1 MRVNLSISLALT
13 AMLLPLSCSK
23 TDVQEGAGSLPGNRV
38 LELTVGSGPATKA
51 SAGKTA
57 WIPGRD
63 KILVSFAQPTES
75 GIAISEGFYNIKNS
89 DGGTEPDGKPILW
102 QNTNPASI
110 YAWYWMSSNISEE
123 LYISDQS
130 TPDRFK
136 YYDVLSASVSDVEF
150 GTRPNLNFSHALAKI
165 RILWRDESL
174 LRPSYWRPA
183 VRATNPKFFSN
194 SLEISLEKES
204 TGLYALKAGGN
215 AGWII
220 PYETEQMTWECLIPA
235 QTISGTAIKLMLQ
248 KGDETPYESAVLI
261 EETTFEAGKTYSYT
275 LVSDPMNSKVEVAV
289 SNIHDWSTE
298 ENGGNLTLKE
308 LVRLETAPAK
318 DGVIRIEKDADITG
332 ETENT
337 VEIAD
342 GCKVDLWGVK
352 IHGGI
357 ITEGNVTLNVHGY
370 DNLVETS
377 EDGMPG
383 IWPKSG
389 GTLTIKGTEEFRQQ
403 WSSQIEVYSKKDAA
417 AIGGGTNR
425 PAGNIIITGWLSVNI
440 VAGWLP
446 SDGEQYTSDSRGAG
460 IGGGYDNAPCG
471 DITISDGV
479 RGAAVCMGDGAGI
492 GGGAKN
498 SGCGNISILA
508 ARMDVYQYD
517 EGYGAAIG
525 GGYDNS
531 PCGDISI
538 AKGNV
543 DSTTNID
550 INNADR
556 ENVHRNTKGSGIGGG
571 VKNSGCGTIDL
582 SYGYML
588 VFGPQEG
595 SGIGDG
601 VDNSSCRGIFIRTG
615 IQTGIRS
622 IEVYTSEGTS
632 STSGTLTFDGDYTIK
647 EPYNEYW
654 HYWAVY
660 GK

>member
-23 TDVQEGAGSLPGNRV
+23 TDIQEGAGSLPGNRV

-57 WIPGRD
+57 WIPWMD

-110 YAWYWMSSNISEE
+110 YAWYWLSSNISKK

-130 TPDRFK
+130 TPHGFEHC
-136 YYDVLSASVSDVEF
+136 DVLSASVSDVKF

-174 LRPSYWRPA
+174 LWPSYRRPA
-183 VRATNPKFFSN
+183 VRATSPRFFSN
-194 SLEISLEKES
+194 SLEMSLEKES
-204 TGLYALKAGGN
+204 TGLYALKAGGD

-235 QTISGTAIKLMLQ
+235 QTISGTAIKLTLQ

-275 LVSDPMNSKVEVAV
+275 LVSDPLNSKVEVAV

-298 ENGGNLTLKE
+298 ENGGNLTLRKP
-308 LVRLETAPAK
+308 VRLETAPAK

-342 GCKVDLWGVK
+342 GCKVDLWEVK
-352 IHGGI
+352 IRGGI

-389 GTLTIKGTEEFRQQ
+389 GTLTIKGTEEFRQH
-403 WSSQIEVYSKKDAA
+403 WPSQIEVYSKKDAA

-479 RGAAVCMGDGAGI
+479 RGAAGCMGDGAGI

-595 SGIGDG
+595 AGIGDG
-601 VDNSSCRGIFIRTG
+601 VDNSPCQGIFIRTG

-622 IEVYTSEGTS
+622 IEIYTSEGTS

>member
-110 YAWYWMSSNISEE
+110 YAWYLPSSHISEE

-130 TPDRFK
+130 TPDRSE

-183 VRATNPKFFSN
+183 VRATNPRFFSN
-194 SLEISLEKES
+194 SLEMSLEKES

-275 LVSDPMNSKVEVAV
+275 LVSDPLNSKVEVAV

-308 LVRLETAPAK
+308 LVRLESAPAK
-318 DGVIRIEKDADITG
+318 DGVIRIEKDVDITG

-342 GCKVDLWGVK
+342 GCKVDLWEVK
-352 IHGGI
+352 IRGGI

-615 IQTGIRS
+615 IRS
-622 IEVYTSEGTS
+622 IEIYTSEGTS

-647 EPYNEYW
+647 EPQNPWW
-654 HYWAVY
+654 HYWAVS

>member
-194 SLEISLEKES
+194 SLEISFEKES

-248 KGDETPYESAVLI
+248 KGDEPPYESAVLI

-275 LVSDPMNSKVEVAV
+275 LVSDPLNSKVEVAV

-298 ENGGNLTLKE
+298 ESGGNLTLKE
-308 LVRLETAPAK
+308 LVRLESAPAK
-318 DGVIRIEKDADITG
+318 DGVIRIEKDVDITG

-342 GCKVDLWGVK
+342 GCKVDLWEVK
-352 IHGGI
+352 IRGGI

-615 IQTGIRS
+615 IRS
-622 IEVYTSEGTS
+622 IEIYTSEGTS

-647 EPYNEYW
+647 EPQNPWW
-654 HYWAVY
+654 HYWAVS

>member
-130 TPDRFK
+130 TPNRFK

-204 TGLYALKAGGN
+204 TGLYALKAGDN

-248 KGDETPYESAVLI
+248 KGDEPPYESAVLI

-275 LVSDPMNSKVEVAV
+275 LVSDPLNSKVEVAV

-298 ENGGNLTLKE
+298 ESGGNLTLKE
-308 LVRLETAPAK
+308 LVRLESAPAK
-318 DGVIRIEKDADITG
+318 DGVIRIEKDVDITG

-342 GCKVDLWGVK
+342 GCKVDLWEVK
-352 IHGGI
+352 IRGGI

-615 IQTGIRS
+615 IRS
-622 IEVYTSEGTS
+622 IEIYTSEGTS

-647 EPYNEYW
+647 EPQNPWW
-654 HYWAVY
+654 HYWAVS

>member
-1 MRVNLSISLALT
+1 MG
-13 AMLLPLSCSK
+13 MP
-23 TDVQEGAGSLPGNRV
+23 
-38 LELTVGSGPATKA
+38 
-51 SAGKTA
+51 
-57 WIPGRD
+57 
-63 KILVSFAQPTES
+63 
-75 GIAISEGFYNIKNS
+75 
-89 DGGTEPDGKPILW
+89 
-102 QNTNPASI
+102 
-110 YAWYWMSSNISEE
+110 
-123 LYISDQS
+123 
-130 TPDRFK
+130 
-136 YYDVLSASVSDVEF
+136 
-150 GTRPNLNFSHALAKI
+150 
-165 RILWRDESL
+165 
-174 LRPSYWRPA
+174 
-183 VRATNPKFFSN
+183 
-194 SLEISLEKES
+194 
-204 TGLYALKAGGN
+204 
-215 AGWII
+215 
-220 PYETEQMTWECLIPA
+220 PA
-235 QTISGTAIKLMLQ
+235 QTISGTAIKLTLQ

-275 LVSDPMNSKVEVAV
+275 LISDPLNSKVEVAV
-289 SNIHDWSTE
+289 SNIHDWSSE
-298 ENGGNLTLKE
+298 ENGGNLTLRKP
-308 LVRLETAPAK
+308 VRLETAPTK
-318 DGVIRIEKDADITG
+318 DGVIRIETDADITG

-595 SGIGDG
+595 AGIGDG
-601 VDNSSCRGIFIRTG
+601 VDNSPCQGIFIRTG

-622 IEVYTSEGTS
+622 IEIYTSEGTS

-647 EPYNEYW
+647 EPQNPWW
-654 HYWAVY
+654 HYWAVS

>member
-130 TPDRFK
+130 TPDRFE

-183 VRATNPKFFSN
+183 VRATDPKFFSN

-215 AGWII
+215 AGWIT

-248 KGDETPYESAVLI
+248 KGDEPPYESAVLI

-275 LVSDPMNSKVEVAV
+275 LVSDPLNSKVEVAV
-289 SNIHDWSTE
+289 SNIHDWSAE

-308 LVRLETAPAK
+308 LVRLESAPAK
-318 DGVIRIEKDADITG
+318 DGVIRIEKDVDITG

-342 GCKVDLWGVK
+342 GCKVDLWEVK
-352 IHGGI
+352 IRGGI

-601 VDNSSCRGIFIRTG
+601 VDNSSCQGIFIRTG
-615 IQTGIRS
+615 IRS
-622 IEVYTSEGTS
+622 IEIYTSEGTS

-647 EPYNEYW
+647 EPQNPWW
-654 HYWAVY
+654 HYWAVS

>member
-75 GIAISEGFYNIKNS
+75 GIAISEGVYNIKNS

-110 YAWYWMSSNISEE
+110 YALYWMSSNISEE

-204 TGLYALKAGGN
+204 TGLYALKAGGD

-235 QTISGTAIKLMLQ
+235 QTISGTAIKLTLQ

-275 LVSDPMNSKVEVAV
+275 LVSDPLNSKVEVAV

-298 ENGGNLTLKE
+298 ESGGNLTLKE
-308 LVRLETAPAK
+308 LVRLESAPAK
-318 DGVIRIEKDADITG
+318 DGVIRIEKDVDITG

-342 GCKVDLWGVK
+342 GCKVDLWEVK
-352 IHGGI
+352 IRGGI

-615 IQTGIRS
+615 IRS
-622 IEVYTSEGTS
+622 IEIYTSEGTS

-647 EPYNEYW
+647 EPQNPWW
-654 HYWAVY
+654 HYWAVS

>member
-130 TPDRFK
+130 TPDRFE

-215 AGWII
+215 AGWIT

-275 LVSDPMNSKVEVAV
+275 LVSDPLNSKVEVAV

-308 LVRLETAPAK
+308 LVRLESAPAK
-318 DGVIRIEKDADITG
+318 DGVIRIEKDVDITG

-342 GCKVDLWGVK
+342 GCKVDLWEVK
-352 IHGGI
+352 IRGGI

-615 IQTGIRS
+615 IRS
-622 IEVYTSEGTS
+622 IEIYTSEGTS

-647 EPYNEYW
+647 EPQNPWW
-654 HYWAVY
+654 HYWAVS

>member
-38 LELTVGSGPATKA
+38 LELAVGSGPATKA

-130 TPDRFK
+130 TPDRFE

-183 VRATNPKFFSN
+183 VRATDPKFFSN

-215 AGWII
+215 AGWIT

-275 LVSDPMNSKVEVAV
+275 LVSDPLNSKVEVAV

-308 LVRLETAPAK
+308 LVRLESAPAK
-318 DGVIRIEKDADITG
+318 DGVIRIEKDVDITG

-342 GCKVDLWGVK
+342 GCKVDLWEVK
-352 IHGGI
+352 IRGGI

-615 IQTGIRS
+615 IRS
-622 IEVYTSEGTS
+622 IEIYTSEGTS

-647 EPYNEYW
+647 EPQNPWW
-654 HYWAVY
+654 HYWAVS

>member
-130 TPDRFK
+130 TLDRFK

-183 VRATNPKFFSN
+183 VRATNPRFFSN
-194 SLEISLEKES
+194 SLEMSLEKES

-248 KGDETPYESAVLI
+248 KGDEPTYESAVLI

-275 LVSDPMNSKVEVAV
+275 LVSDPLNSKVEVAV

-298 ENGGNLTLKE
+298 KSGGNLTLKE
-308 LVRLETAPAK
+308 LVRLESAPAK
-318 DGVIRIEKDADITG
+318 DGVIRIEKDVDITG

-615 IQTGIRS
+615 IRS
-622 IEVYTSEGTS
+622 IEIYTSEGTS

-647 EPYNEYW
+647 EPQNPWW
-654 HYWAVY
+654 HYWAVS